1 MRPHAL
7 QIVSTREKDAFT
19 AAVNAAVWRGAV
31 TRLVLSVQSLPD
43 VLVDVDVPGH
53 TPFEVGSVVGLR
65 LPEPAG
71 VLVSTGNAP

>member
-1 MRPHAL
+1 M
-7 QIVSTREKDAFT
+7 
-19 AAVNAAVWRGAV
+19 WRGAV